1 MPLKS
6 HIQAFVVYQLNVILY
21 PQADQKPYPCFCSVY
36 QLNVS
41 LYPQAGQSHIH
52 AFVVYLNLM
61 SSYIHKLT
69 NGNQK
74 DYLPSKALQQ
84 FLFHTISL

>member
-1 MPLKS
+1 MSAYIHKLTKS
-6 HIQAFVVYQLNVILY
+6 HIHAFVVY
-21 PQADQKPYPCFCSVY
+21 P
-36 QLNVS
+36 LNVS
-41 LYPQAGQSHIH
+41 LYPKAGQSHIQ